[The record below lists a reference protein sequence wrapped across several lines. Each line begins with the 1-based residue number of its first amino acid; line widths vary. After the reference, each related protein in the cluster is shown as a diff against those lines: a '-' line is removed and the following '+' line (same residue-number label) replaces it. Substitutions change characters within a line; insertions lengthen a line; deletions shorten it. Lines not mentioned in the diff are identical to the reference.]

1 VGFAGEPKT
10 LWTNGLFQDELIY
23 HKLTLSSEQRKIML
37 NNNDETFSKKD
48 KSMYVNDYYL
58 PEWIITE
65 QDTEDKFKKRLNDIH
80 KK

>member
-1 VGFAGEPKT
+1 MRHSLK
-10 LWTNGLFQDELIY
+10 
-23 HKLTLSSEQRKIML
+23 KISL
-37 NNNDETFSKKD
+37 
-48 KSMYVNDYYL
+48 YINDYYL